1 MALNTALEELIVMF
15 RAETK
20 QSLSPA
26 QGINTNESAKYALRR
41 VQEQLYQD
49 FDWPHLRVRRD
60 EALQA
65 GQRFYSFPAD
75 LNFERV
81 ETSVVKGPSPSD
93 SWMAVEYGITPA
105 EYNTYDS
112 EADVRV
118 DPVRRWAMYEGG
130 QYEVWPIPLTT
141 GGTLRF
147 TGIKALGPLSADQDT
162 ADLDDHLIVMF
173 AAAEWLEANKSPLA
187 KSKLAAAQAH
197 YNRLRGNSRRDPVF
211 TLNRS
216 KDRGASA
223 WTGVTVRAPGT

>member
-1 MALNTALEELIVMF
+1 MALGTTLEELLVMF

-20 QSLSPA
+20 QSLSSA
-26 QGINTNESAKYALRR
+26 QGLNTNESAKYALRR

-75 LNFERV
+75 LNFDRV
-81 ETSVVKGPSPSD
+81 ETSVVKGPAPAD
-93 SWMAVEYGITPA
+93 AWQPVQYGITPA

-112 EADVRV
+112 EADVRA

-130 QYEVWPIPLTT
+130 QYEVWPLPATT

-147 TGIKALGPLSADQDT
+147 TGIKSLSALSANQDT

-187 KSKLAAAQAH
+187 KSKLAAAQSH
-197 YNRLRGNSRRDPVF
+197 YNRLRGNSRRGPVF
-211 TLNRS
+211 QINRC
-216 KDRGASA
+216 KDRGAA
-223 WTGVTVRAPGT
+223 WPGVTVRAPGM